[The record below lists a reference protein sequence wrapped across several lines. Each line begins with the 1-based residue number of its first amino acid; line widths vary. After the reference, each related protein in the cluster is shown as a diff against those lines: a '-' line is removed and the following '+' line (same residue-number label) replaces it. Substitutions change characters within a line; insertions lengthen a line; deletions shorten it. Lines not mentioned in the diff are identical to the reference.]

1 MVKTSKLNPPIPNI
15 VVIGG
20 GTGSFTVLNSL
31 KTISEITALVN
42 MIDDGGSTGELRD
55 QFGVLPPG
63 DVRQCLVALSPSD
76 ELREV
81 FNYRFPKGSDF
92 SGHNFGNL
100 FLTAL
105 SNLAKGDFA
114 EAVENASKIL
124 NIKGRV
130 IPVTLDDRRL
140 IIKTNDGVTIKGEH
154 NIDTAN
160 IPSLKGSM
168 ISYDEPTKI
177 NPVASKAIKNAN
189 IVVIAPGDLYTSIGP
204 ALAVKGLGE
213 AIRQTEAKVIY
224 ICNLV
229 NKPRHTTGFKVE
241 DYASEIERIIGGR
254 VLDYVIYNT
263 QTPSPEVLAKYL
275 KDQEIPVEF
284 DIELLQKKHY
294 KAVAG
299 DFLSK
304 GKSPKRDI
312 NDAIADRSLIRHD
325 QEAICRAI
333 MKIYWD

>member
-1 MVKTSKLNPPIPNI
+1 MAKTSKLNPPIPNI

-42 MIDDGGSTGELRD
+42 MVDDGGSTGELRD
-55 QFGVLPPG
+55 QFGVLPTG
-63 DVRQCLVALSPSD
+63 DIRQCLVALSPSD

-114 EAVENASKIL
+114 EAIENASKIL
-124 NIKGRV
+124 NVKGRV
-130 IPVTLDDRRL
+130 VPVTLDDRHL
-140 IIKTNDGVTIKGEH
+140 VIETTDGAIIRGEH
-154 NIDTAN
+154 KIDYLD
-160 IPSLKGSM
+160 IPSLKGAQ
-168 ISYDEPTKI
+168 ISFDEHTKV

-189 IVVIAPGDLYTSIGP
+189 IIVIAPGDLYTSIGP
-204 ALAVKGLGE
+204 ALAVKGISE
-213 AIRQTEAKVIY
+213 AIRKTDAKVIY

-229 NKPRHTTGFKVE
+229 NKPRHTMGFKVE
-241 DYASEIERIIGGR
+241 DYAAEIERIIGAR

-263 QTPSPEVLAKYL
+263 QTPSPETLAKYL
-275 KDQEIPVEF
+275 KDREIPVEF
-284 DIELLQKKHY
+284 DIEVLQKKHY

-299 DFLSK
+299 EFLYK
-304 GKSPKRDI
+304 GKALKRDV
-312 NDAIADRSLIRHD
+312 NDTLPDRSLIRHD
-325 QEAICRAI
+325 QEAVCRAI

>member
-1 MVKTSKLNPPIPNI
+1 MAKSNNLNPPIPNI

-20 GTGSFTVLNSL
+20 GTGSFTVLSSL
-31 KTISEITALVN
+31 KTISNITALVN
-42 MIDDGGSTGELRD
+42 MVDDGGSTGELRD

-105 SNLAKGDFA
+105 SNIADGDFA
-114 EAVENASKIL
+114 KAVANASKIL
-124 NIKGRV
+124 NIKGQV

-140 IIKTNDGVTIKGEH
+140 VIQTTDGIILKGEH
-154 NIDTAN
+154 NIGKMN
-160 IPSLKGSM
+160 MPSLKGAN
-168 ISYDEPTKI
+168 IRYDEPTKL
-177 NPVASKAIKNAN
+177 NPSAAKAIKNAN
-189 IVVIAPGDLYTSIGP
+189 IIVIAPGDLYTSIGP
-204 ALAVKGLGE
+204 TLAVRGLSD
-213 AIRQTEAKVIY
+213 ALKKTSAKIIY

-229 NKPRHTTGFKVE
+229 NKPRHTNGFRVE
-241 DYASEIERIIGGR
+241 DYASEIERIIGSR

-263 QTPSPEVLAKYL
+263 EAPSPEVLEKYL
-275 KDQEIPVEF
+275 KDGEIPVEF
-284 DIELLQKKHY
+284 DNEILSKKHY
-294 KAVAG
+294 KAMAG
-299 DFLSK
+299 KFLSK
-304 GKSPKRDI
+304 NNKLKRDE
-312 NDAIADRSLIRHD
+312 NDPISDRSLIRHD
-325 QEAICRAI
+325 QEAVCRSI